1 MRVIYFSFLR
11 INKSVSIH
19 IITDCSDPLFF
30 SGILFYTKSV
40 LKSVF

>member
-1 MRVIYFSFLR
+1 MFIFPKNQKT
-11 INKSVSIH
+11 ISIH
-19 IITDCSDPLFF
+19 INTDFSDPLFF